1 MVTIQ
6 ARPQSIR
13 ASSSVMHLHH
23 EEFVNQNLIANGWLV
38 FIRVIN
44 LAKVWTNIIKTILKM
59 RKLFTFLQLYNIY
72 VTYGFNKQHSN
83 GQIVNCI
90 V

>member
-13 ASSSVMHLHH
+13 ASSRVTHLDR
-23 EEFVNQNLIANGWLV
+23 EVCKSNFDCKWLIG
-38 FIRVIN
+38 FYQGN
-44 LAKVWTNIIKTILKM
+44 LAKVWTNIIETILQM
-59 RKLFTFLQLYNIY
+59 RKLITFLQLYRIY
-72 VTYGFNKQHSN
+72 VTYGFDKQHSN
-83 GQIVNCI
+83 GQNINCI

>member
-1 MVTIQ
+1 
-6 ARPQSIR
+6 
-13 ASSSVMHLHH
+13 
-23 EEFVNQNLIANGWLV
+23 
-38 FIRVIN
+38 
-44 LAKVWTNIIKTILKM
+44 M

-90 V
+90 VQLSILTVDNHFERKVACILFGQK